1 MRQEAAAKA
10 ATGPGPGEI
19 IDPLILDLLEWLAP
33 TPRPYE
39 EVMEVWRTSC
49 PRLTVW
55 ESAVDGG
62 YVVRRRAGGEPAV
75 VELTRAGRQRLRDGG
90 RSPAA

>member
-1 MRQEAAAKA
+1 MRQQLAATA
-10 ATGPGPGEI
+10 ATGPVPGEI

-33 TPRPYE
+33 TPRPYD

-62 YVVRRRAGGEPAV
+62 FVVRRRSGDEPAV
-75 VELTRAGRQRLRDGG
+75 VEVTAVGHQRLRDGG
-90 RSPAA
+90 RAAA

>member
-1 MRQEAAAKA
+1 MRQQLAAAA
-10 ATGPGPGEI
+10 ATSSVPGEI

-33 TPRPYE
+33 TPRPYD

-62 YVVRRRAGGEPAV
+62 YVVRRRSGGEPAM
-75 VELTRAGRQRLRDGG
+75 VEVTAAGHQRLRDGG
-90 RSPAA
+90 RAAA

>member
-1 MRQEAAAKA
+1 MREQLAA
-10 ATGPGPGEI
+10 ATGPHSGGI

-33 TPRPYE
+33 TPRPYD

-62 YVVRRRAGGEPAV
+62 FVVRRRAAGAAPM
-75 VELTRAGRQRLRDGG
+75 VEVTAAGRQRLRDTG
-90 RSPAA
+90 RSAAA